1 MRRDTAHLLAI
12 DMNSRAGAGEA
23 VGAGGQEHREPAA
36 LPGADSEALA
46 RCAGGDHVTGSGS
59 LTPFGWRSGTVL
71 GNGINKTRSSSA
83 SALAMGC
90 DGAPR
95 VGGRLDNEDP

>member
-12 DMNSRAGAGEA
+12 DMNSRAVAGEA

-46 RCAGGDHVTGSGS
+46 RCAGGDHVTGS

-71 GNGINKTRSSSA
+71 GNGINKTRSNSA

-95 VGGRLDNEDP
+95 VGGSFDKEDP